1 MSLPSSTT
9 VLIVGAGPAGMACA
23 LSLWLSGVR
32 DLVIVEAA
40 EDRKGDLSS
49 RAFVLHAA
57 TLEVRSR
64 EHSRHSLILPYTTT
78 GARSSRLCPFFGRTR
93 DQAFH
98 NEVLRPIR

>member
-23 LSLWLSGVR
+23 LSLWLSGVK
-32 DLVIVEAA
+32 DLVIVEGA

-57 TLEVRSR
+57 TLEVRRR
-64 EHSRHSLILPYTTT
+64 EHCGHSLILQYTTT
-78 GARSSRLCPFFGRTR
+78 GTRSSRLCQFFDRTR

-98 NEVLRPIR
+98 NELLRPLR

>member
-23 LSLWLSGVR
+23 LSLWLSGVK

-57 TLEVRSR
+57 TLEVRHR
-64 EHSRHSLILPYTTT
+64 EYSGLSLILTCTTT
-78 GARSSRLCPFFGRTR
+78 GTRPSRVYQSFGRTR
-93 DQAFH
+93 DQAFR
-98 NEVLRPIR
+98 NEVLRPLR